1 MSVLTRYHLP
11 AFTAALLF
19 TALHVTAID
28 AQTRAPAK
36 PPIRSSAPPAAQPA
50 VSSIAEAVYARAK
63 SRILQ
68 IRTLLISAGRQS
80 TIGSGFLVSADGLAV
95 TNYHVISQYAL
106 EPKTYR
112 LEYAAPD
119 GSKGGMTLLA
129 IDVANDLAVVRL
141 ERADGTD
148 LPYFDFDERALADT
162 LPKGERI
169 YAMGNPLDIGFTIVE
184 GTYNG
189 LVDKS
194 FDERIHL
201 SGAINAGMSGGPVT
215 NADGRVVGINVAKRT
230 DAEQVG
236 FLVPAKFA
244 ARLVETARKEKPLD
258 VTKSRIEIGRQLNAW
273 QAGFYEQLA
282 KQGFKDAT
290 FGPYQGL
297 ESAARWMNCWAN
309 TNANA
314 VPRPR
319 HLQSSTRCD
328 SQTGLYVSNQIY
340 TGRLTMDLTW
350 YKATDLNAFQFANML
365 TGPGGGGFGGYGGRG
380 NRRMTEQL
388 CRHDF
393 IAGDEKHPRLRA
405 TWCVRAYREFE
416 GLYDVIVLALTQDR
430 DREALMAR
438 LTMRGVGWDNA
449 NTLGQRFLDSLRHAP
464 QGIAAPPSPAG
475 APPIA
480 QGGAQ

>member
-1 MSVLTRYHLP
+1 MIALARLCIP
-11 AFTAALLF
+11 ALVATVFFALLP
-19 TALHVTAID
+19 TVSAS
-28 AQTRAPAK
+28 AQTRAPVKASTTADSR
-36 PPIRSSAPPAAQPA
+36 PP
-50 VSSIAEAVYARAK
+50 VSSIAEAVYARSK

-68 IRTLLISAGRQS
+68 IRTLLNSAGGKS
-80 TIGSGFLVSADGLAV
+80 TIGSGFQVSADGLAV
-95 TNYHVISQYAL
+95 TNYHVIAQYAL

-119 GSKGGMTLLA
+119 GGKGGMTLLA

-141 ERADGTD
+141 DRLGRPDDAE
-148 LPYFDFDERALADT
+148 PPHFEFDSRALADA

-194 FDERIHL
+194 YDERIHL
-201 SGAINAGMSGGPVT
+201 SGAINPGMSGGPVT
-215 NADGRVVGINVAKRT
+215 NAEGRVVGINVAKRT

-244 ARLVETARKEKPLD
+244 ARLVESAKTNKPLD
-258 VTKSRIEIGRQLNAW
+258 VGQTRAEISRQLAAW
-273 QAGFYEQLA
+273 QAGFYTELA
-282 KQGFKDAT
+282 KQGFKNAT
-290 FGPYQGL
+290 FGPYLGL

-340 TGRLTMDLTW
+340 TGRLTLDLTL
-350 YKATDLNAFQFANML
+350 YQATDLNAFQFANL
-365 TGPGGGGFGGYGGRG
+365 LSGRGASGTRG
-380 NRRMTEQL
+380 NRRMTEQI

-393 IAGDEKHPRLRA
+393 VAGDESRPRLRA
-405 TWCVRAYREFE
+405 TWCARAYREFE
-416 GLYDVIVLALTQDR
+416 GLYDVTVIALTQDR
-430 DREALMAR
+430 DREALHAR
-438 LTMRGVGWDNA
+438 LSMRGVGWDNA
-449 NTLGQRFLDSLRHAP
+449 NALAKRFLESLRFTT
-464 QGIAAPPSPAG
+464 AAADPRG
-475 APPIA
+475 ALK
-480 QGGAQ
+480 

>member
-1 MSVLTRYHLP
+1 M
-11 AFTAALLF
+11 
-19 TALHVTAID
+19 
-28 AQTRAPAK
+28 AQSRAPAK
-36 PPIRSSAPPAAQPA
+36 PAAKPPATAGAPATPATSAQPSP

-112 LEYAAPD
+112 LEYVAPD

-129 IDVANDLAVVRL
+129 IDVAHDLAVVRL
-141 ERADGTD
+141 ERTDATD
-148 LPYFDFDERALADT
+148 LPFFEFDERALADA

-215 NADGRVVGINVAKRT
+215 NADGRVVGVNVAKRT

-244 ARLVETARKEKPLD
+244 ARLVASARTGKPLD
-258 VTKSRIEIGRQLNAW
+258 VSKSRAEIGRQLLAW
-273 QAGFYEQLA
+273 QAGFYDQLTR
-282 KQGFKDAT
+282 QGFKDAR
-290 FGPYQGL
+290 FGAYTGP
-297 ESAARWMNCWAN
+297 ESAARWMNCWAS

-314 VPRPR
+314 VPKPR
-319 HLQSSTRCD
+319 HVQSSTRCD
-328 SQTGLYVSNQIY
+328 SQTGLYVSNHIY

-350 YKATDLNAFQFANML
+350 YQATDLNAFQFANL
-365 TGPGGGGFGGYGGRG
+365 LSGPGGSGFGGFGGRG
-380 NRRMTEQL
+380 NRRMTEQV
-388 CRHDF
+388 CRHEF
-393 IAGDEKHPRLRA
+393 IAGDATHPRLRA
-405 TWCVRAYREFE
+405 TWCARAYREFE
-416 GLYDVIVLALTQDR
+416 GLYDVIIIALTQDR
-430 DREALMAR
+430 SRAALQAR
-438 LTMRGVGWDNA
+438 LTLRGVAWDNA
-449 NTLGQRFLDSLRHAP
+449 ETLGKRFLDSIRLSAP
-464 QGIAAPPSPAG
+464 GTPTPPANAAAG
-475 APPIA
+475 AG
-480 QGGAQ
+480 Q